1 MKTKLSEVANIK
13 LGKMLDAEKNKGD
26 LQPYIG
32 NINVRWGEF
41 DLESV
46 SLMRFEENEQ
56 ERYRLQYGDLIVC
69 EGGEPGRCAIWEN
82 QLPGMKYQK
91 ALHRVRGNERVLNNR
106 FLMYWLYL
114 TYHSGKLK
122 RYFTGSTIHHLP
134 TEALSNIEID
144 LPSIETQNSIAR
156 FCENIDR
163 KIALNNT
170 INAELEKA
178 AKLLYDYWF
187 VQFDFP
193 GANEKPYR
201 ASGGSME
208 YNEQLKREIPKGW
221 RVEALGEMLDV
232 SRGSIITEK
241 DTAPGEVKVVAAGIT
256 HSYFH
261 AESNRPKN
269 TITVS
274 SSGANAGY
282 LNFWQEEIYASDCI
296 TVRAKSD
303 VETLLAYHFLKSMQT
318 ILFRKATGS
327 AQPHV
332 YPHDIAGLQMP
343 EIPAN
348 LIEKIRELFIGINN
362 QIGKNKIQNKELT
375 ALRDFLL
382 PLLMNGQ
389 VTVATK
395 DNE

>member
-1 MKTKLSEVANIK
+1 MKTKLSKVADIK
-13 LGKMLDAEKNKGD
+13 LGKMLDSVKNKGE
-26 LQPYIG
+26 LQPYLG

-41 DLESV
+41 DLEDISF
-46 SLMRFEENEQ
+46 MRFGENEQ

-82 QLPGMKYQK
+82 QLPDIKYQK
-91 ALHRVRGNERVLNNR
+91 ALHRVRGHKNVLNNR
-106 FLMYWLYL
+106 FLMYWLYI

-134 TEALSNIEID
+134 TEALSDIEID
-144 LPSIETQNSIAR
+144 LPNIETQNSVAR
-156 FCENIDR
+156 FCENLDR
-163 KIALNNT
+163 KIALNNA

-178 AKLLYDYWF
+178 AKLFYDYWF

-193 GANEKPYR
+193 DANGKPYR
-201 ASGGSME
+201 ASGGAMK

-221 RVEALGEMLDV
+221 SVKPLGDTHNIA
-232 SRGSIITEK
+232 RGSIITEK
-241 DTAPGEVKVVAAGIT
+241 ETQPGKVKVVAAGVT
-256 HSYFH
+256 HSYYH
-261 AESNRPKN
+261 SESNRPKN

-296 TVRAKSD
+296 TVRANSD
-303 VETLLAYHFLKSMQT
+303 IETLLAYQFLKDMQST
-318 ILFRKATGS
+318 LFRKATGS

-343 EIPAN
+343 IIPAH
-348 LIEKIRELFIGINN
+348 LIEKIRDLLLGINR
-362 QIGKNKIQNKELT
+362 QIELNKRQTDELVN
-375 ALRDFLL
+375 LRDFLL

-389 VTVATK
+389 VTVST
-395 DNE
+395 EQQ